1 MDITQ
6 LAELINRYGFPIIAA
21 GWMLRMVKFVWD
33 FVINEINPVLV
44 DANKE
49 LISLIDKI
57 RLVDADCLRIT
68 AKLNTVLQMRENISN
83 STEDKK

>member
-6 LAELINRYGFPIIAA
+6 IADIINRYGFPIIAA
-21 GWMLRMVKFVWD
+21 GYMLKMVKYVWD
-33 FVINEINPVLV
+33 FTINEINPVLV

-57 RLVDADCLRIT
+57 RLCDADMLRIT
-68 AKLNTVLQMRENISN
+68 AKLNTVLQMRE
-83 STEDKK
+83 TEHKDK

>member
-6 LAELINRYGFPIIAA
+6 LSEIISKYGFPIVSSMY
-21 GWMLRMVKFVWD
+21 MLKMVKFVWD

-68 AKLNTVLQMRENISN
+68 AKLNTVLQMREQKNN
-83 STEDKK
+83 K

>member
-6 LAELINRYGFPIIAA
+6 IADIINRYGFPIVSSMF
-21 GWMLRMVKFVWD
+21 MLKMVFHVWT
-33 FVINEINPVLV
+33 FTINEINPVLV

-57 RLVDADCLRIT
+57 RLCDLDCCRIT
-68 AKLNTVLQMRENISN
+68 AKLNTVLQMREQD
-83 STEDKK
+83 TDK

>member
-6 LAELINRYGFPIIAA
+6 ISELIGKYGFPLIAA
-21 GWMLRMVKFVWD
+21 TWMLKMVKFVWD

-68 AKLNTVLQMRENISN
+68 AKLNTVLQMRENNI
-83 STEDKK
+83 DK